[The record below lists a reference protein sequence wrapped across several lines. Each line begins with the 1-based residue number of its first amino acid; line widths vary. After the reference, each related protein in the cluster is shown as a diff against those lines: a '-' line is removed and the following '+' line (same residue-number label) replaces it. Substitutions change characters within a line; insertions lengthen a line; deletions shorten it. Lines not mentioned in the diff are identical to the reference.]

1 MAQMVT
7 RVVGKVPQLINGL
20 VDATTPKLQTV
31 WKYARVELRPPSLS
45 ELPEVRKGF
54 QDLVKA
60 YRTQKWK
67 QVTVK
72 EAAVNTIVAVEV
84 ACWFAIGECIGKR
97 SLVGYQIP
105 GAVNFEAHL

>member
-7 RVVGKVPQLINGL
+7 RVVGKFPQLINGT
-20 VDATTPKLQTV
+20 VDATTPKLQIV
-31 WKYARVELRPPSLS
+31 WKYARLELRPPSIS
-45 ELPEVRKGF
+45 ELPEVCKGF

-60 YRTQKWK
+60 YCTQKWK
-67 QVTVK
+67 HVTVK
-72 EAAVNTIVAVEV
+72 EAAVNTTAPVEV
-84 ACWFAIGECIGKR
+84 ACWCAIGECIGKR